1 MNCEIISN
9 YSYFSLNIF
18 EILLINQFEATLLKL
33 TNLVKKGKILMV
45 FNTLR
50 GYHEFVRRTALKEA
64 KKIINNE
71 KTESEDK

>member
-18 EILLINQFEATLLKL
+18 EIVLINQFEATLPKL

-45 FNTLR
+45 STPL
-50 GYHEFVRRTALKEA
+50 EA
-64 KKIINNE
+64 TI
-71 KTESEDK
+71 TVGG